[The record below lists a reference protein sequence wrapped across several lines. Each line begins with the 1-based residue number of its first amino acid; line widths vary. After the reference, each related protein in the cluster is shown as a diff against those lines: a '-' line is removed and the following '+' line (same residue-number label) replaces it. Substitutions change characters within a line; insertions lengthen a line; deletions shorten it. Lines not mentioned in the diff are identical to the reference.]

1 MVKKGRY
8 GTGNR
13 IPDYDWRDFE
23 PSSPREVDGGLALAS
38 RRGAIGRTWWSKRW
52 IEMLESFGWASRLQ
66 RGRNYAR
73 KGQVTELRVTAKG
86 VEARVQGSRPE
97 PYKVS
102 IHLKPT
108 DTAAWGRVAAA
119 LREDAGLL
127 ARLLAGEVP
136 EDLENVFAKAGTALL
151 PRKAPELR
159 TDCSCPDTANP
170 CKHIAAVH
178 YILAERLDQDPFL
191 VFVLRGKS
199 RDEVMKAVTSR
210 EPPTPVGPP
219 EGSPSGGHPPAAT
232 VAKGPEPDLLAYWR
246 PGPRLAQADCVP
258 HPPAVDGVI
267 LKRIGDPLFLPATQA
282 SALRGAMGKV
292 YATIT
297 EKALAASRG
306 ERPSA
311 PVQVASP
318 TKHPKAVAHEPARG
332 RVRIVEPAPI
342 VTGRRKTTRMILHLG
357 IGGRR
362 AAHKARKGGKRPVG
376 GQRRPKQSEERGQGR
391 APQSK
396 SGQRVRHRSRRSR

>member
-1 MVKKGRY
+1 MAKKGRY
-8 GTGNR
+8 GTGNF
-13 IPDYDWRDFE
+13 IPDYDWRDFG
-23 PSSPREVDGGLALAS
+23 PSTPREVEGGLALAS

-52 IEMLESFGWASRLQ
+52 IEVLESFGWASRLQ

-73 KGQVTELRVTAKG
+73 KGQVTDLRVTAKG

-108 DTAAWGRVAAA
+108 DSVAWGRVAVA

-136 EDLENVFAKAGTALL
+136 EDLEKVFTKAGTALL

-191 VFVLRGKS
+191 VFLLRGKS
-199 RDEVMKAVTSR
+199 REEVLKAVTSR
-210 EPPTPVGPP
+210 EA
-219 EGSPSGGHPPAAT
+219 PSIPQAAPQA
-232 VAKGPEPDLLAYWR
+232 VIGAEADAPEPDLLAYWR
-246 PGPRLAQADCVP
+246 PGPRLARADCVP

-267 LKRIGDPLFLPATQA
+267 LKRIGDPVFLPAAQA
-282 SALRGAMGKV
+282 STLRSALGKV

-297 EKALAASRG
+297 DRALAASRG

-311 PVQVASP
+311 PVLATP
-318 TKHPKAVAHEPARG
+318 TEMPSKARAHEPARG
-332 RVRIVEPAPI
+332 RVRIEEPAPI
-342 VTGRRKTTRMILHLG
+342 ATRRGKATRMITRLG
-357 IGGRR
+357 IEGRR
-362 AAHKARKGGKRPVG
+362 PARA
-376 GQRRPKQSEERGQGR
+376 GQKDERRTVASTARPKPPGERSPRDRLPSKRARRAGR
-391 APQSK
+391 
-396 SGQRVRHRSRRSR
+396 RSRRSR

>member
-1 MVKKGRY
+1 MARKGRY
-8 GTGNR
+8 GTGNF
-13 IPDYDWRDFE
+13 IPDYDWRDFG
-23 PSSPREVDGGLALAS
+23 PSSPREVEGGLALAS

-52 IEMLESFGWASRLQ
+52 IEVLESFGWASRLQ

-73 KGQVTELRVTAKG
+73 KGQVTDLRVTAKG
-86 VEARVQGSRPE
+86 VEALVQGSRPE

-108 DTAAWGRVAAA
+108 DSVAWGRVAVA

-136 EDLENVFAKAGTALL
+136 EDLEKVFTKAGTALL

-191 VFVLRGKS
+191 VFLLRGKN
-199 RDEVMKAVTSR
+199 REEVLKAVTSR
-210 EPPTPVGPP
+210 EA
-219 EGSPSGGHPPAAT
+219 PSIPQAAPQA
-232 VAKGPEPDLLAYWR
+232 VIGAEADADEPDLLAYWR

-267 LKRIGDPLFLPATQA
+267 LKRIGDPVFLPAAQA
-282 SALRGAMGKV
+282 SVLRGALGKV

-297 EKALAASRG
+297 DRALAASRG

-311 PVQVASP
+311 LLPIASP
-318 TKHPKAVAHEPARG
+318 AMLPKAGAPKPAHGRMRIEEP
-332 RVRIVEPAPI
+332 PPI
-342 VTGRRKTTRMILHLG
+342 ATRRKKAIRIIAHLG
-357 IGGRR
+357 IRARRPARAGRKGVRRTVAGAARPKPSGERGPRGRPPSKGSRR
-362 AAHKARKGGKRPVG
+362 A
-376 GQRRPKQSEERGQGR
+376 GR
-391 APQSK
+391 
-396 SGQRVRHRSRRSR
+396 RSRRSR